1 MQLPPAVICHLL
13 KTANATFLSGVGQA
27 VVSLVYLFIRTDQK
41 LRQHRQVMLELF
53 YKVTFRSILML
64 KYARRVSQEPDLSF

>member
-1 MQLPPAVICHLL
+1 MQLPPAVISHLL
-13 KTANATFLSGVGQA
+13 KTANATFLCGVRQA

-64 KYARRVSQEPDLSF
+64 KYARQVSQEPDLSF